1 MSNAT
6 DGTHAHV
13 ILGELVP
20 GPLIL
25 LSKLF
30 ENESYGGPPIRDVLT
45 HRPIVDVVQ
54 HQVQKPAFGLGEDA
68 SFKLHDHLKKFLTQ
82 TIENKTLL
90 ASRDWR

>member
-1 MSNAT
+1 MSNLT
-6 DGTHAHV
+6 DGTHSHV

-20 GPLIL
+20 GPLVL

-30 ENESYGGPPIRDVLT
+30 ENESYGGHPVRDVLT
-45 HRPIVDVVQ
+45 NRPTVDVVQ
-54 HQVQKPAFGLGEDA
+54 AQQQKPAFGLGDDPA
-68 SFKLHDHLKKFLTQ
+68 FKMHDHLKKFLTQ